1 MNHMT
6 ILKVS
11 GNEQIQ
17 TSKLLNCFLHAF
29 IANDV
34 NSIKGMLHDDG
45 LYFGKYSK
53 SKTAG
58 YFYKLF
64 FNEKNGIHDLF
75 DVNVNRGIALNNIPG
90 SEVLEIRCCHKI
102 IEKSKFGSLE
112 DIFIGE
118 KVFRYCFLFKDNK
131 IIDIQI
137 PTRFIEKADEL
148 KVLN

>member
-1 MNHMT
+1 MT

-17 TSKLLNCFLHAF
+17 NSKLLNCFLHAF

-75 DVNVNRGIALNNIPG
+75 DVNVNRGIALNKIPG

-112 DIFIGE
+112 DIFIDE
-118 KVFRYCFLFKDNK
+118 RVFRYCFLFKDNK

-148 KVLN
+148 KALN